1 MKAEKKCAKCGHRR
15 REDCDEGW
23 LEAIGPCRDGSYVS
37 SRPCPYDNVYYAH
50 EGA

>member
-1 MKAEKKCAKCGHRR
+1 MKKCAKCGHRR
-15 REDCDEGW
+15 REDCDGEGW
-23 LEAIGPCRDGSYVS
+23 LEPIGPCSDGSYVS